1 MTENIVFALLFFPS
15 AAAVLIFAMKYC
27 ATIMQA
33 KAKYAQEQSFRELAA
48 QVAQAQD
55 EQTGMLLANNT
66 CLADIQARLI
76 RLEKILQD
84 VE

>member
-1 MTENIVFALLFFPS
+1 
-15 AAAVLIFAMKYC
+15 
-27 ATIMQA
+27 MQA

-55 EQTGMLLANNT
+55 EQTGMFLANNT

>member
-1 MTENIVFALLFFPS
+1 MTENIVLRSSFSISCSS
-15 AAAVLIFAMKYC
+15 AYFAMKYC

-48 QVAQAQD
+48 QVAQTQD